1 MKKFI
6 SALLAFILILTP
18 VTAFATE
25 EDVKPMEIK
34 MGDVNLDGKIS
45 ASDARTAL
53 RCSAKLESAEN
64 ISMLSIDTDGDN
76 RISAADA
83 RTILRVSAKLS
94 SFTNGFNGNGLPCAI
109 ETIHSNVYYLDVENY
124 DESTKTSLEFEVA
137 RKNSD
142 VYMMSDDEAMMGSL
156 GMGGNAL
163 NITKCGMMIT
173 GKKIYAL
180 MGTDKADIAMEIP
193 KELQADLGMDTS
205 TLNEIVDMIST
216 LIPEKLGMPA
226 PVEFDGQKGYCYT
239 YSAAGQTCQLYI
251 TETGKLV
258 KIDGVM
264 ENGNI
269 LTLLKFNEVSGD
281 APDKYFDLNSFDEL
295 W

>member
-6 SALLAFILILTP
+6 SALLAIILVLAP

-25 EDVKPMEIK
+25 EVKPMEIK

-45 ASDARTAL
+45 AADARTAL

-64 ISMLSIDTDGDN
+64 ISMLSIDADGDN

-109 ETIHSNVYYLDVENY
+109 ETIHSKVYFLDVENY
-124 DESTKTSLEFEVA
+124 DEGTKTALEFEVA
-137 RKNSD
+137 RKNDD

-156 GMGGNAL
+156 GMGGNTL

-193 KELQADLGMDTS
+193 KELQADLGMDSS

-251 TETGKLV
+251 TETGRLV

-264 ENGNI
+264 EDGN
-269 LTLLKFNEVSGD
+269 LQTLLKFNEVSGD